1 MQKFEGATKI
11 AESSQQATEDKIVE
25 QIFEA
30 VVDQRLQP
38 GTKLSEAALCEAFNV
53 GRMHVRRA
61 LLVLANREVVEII
74 SNRGAYIASPTEKQS
89 RDVFEARLAIEPS
102 VVKLAVRRA
111 NSADLARVAEHLEK
125 EHIAHDSSNR
135 HDAIRLSGNF
145 HIMLAEIA
153 NNDVML
159 STIVDLV
166 ARASLII
173 SIYGAPNV
181 SSCRDDDHTELLEAF
196 RTGQEE
202 LAASLMYSHLNK
214 IQNSLNFE
222 KRKSQTV
229 DIVSLFSGC

>member
-1 MQKFEGATKI
+1 MQNFEGATKI

-38 GTKLSEAALCEAFNV
+38 GTKLSEAVLCEAFGV

-61 LLVLANREVVEII
+61 LLVLANRQVVEII

-111 NSADLARVAEHLEK
+111 NSGDLDRVAEHLEK
-125 EHIAHDSSNR
+125 EHSAHSSGNR
-135 HDAIRLSGNF
+135 HEAIRLSGNF

-153 NNDVML
+153 DNDVML
-159 STIVDLV
+159 STIEDLV

-173 SIYGAPNV
+173 SIYGASNV
-181 SSCRDDDHTELLEAF
+181 SSCRDEDHSDLLDAF
-196 RTGQEE
+196 RSGQEE

-214 IQNSLNFE
+214 ILNTLNLE
-222 KRKSQTV
+222 KGKAESV
-229 DIVSLFSGC
+229 DIVALFANS

>member
-1 MQKFEGATKI
+1 MQKLEGVKKI
-11 AESSQQATEDKIVE
+11 AESSQQATEEKIVE

-30 VVDQRLQP
+30 VLDQRLQP
-38 GTKLSEAALCEAFNV
+38 GTKLSEAVLCEAFDV

-61 LLVLANREVVEII
+61 LLVLAGRKVVEII

-102 VVKLAVRRA
+102 VIKLAVRRA
-111 NSADLARVAEHLEK
+111 NSDDLARVAKHLEK
-125 EHIAHDSSNR
+125 EHIAHASSDR

-153 NNDVML
+153 DNDVML
-159 STIVDLV
+159 NTIVDLV

-173 SIYGAPNV
+173 GIYGATDV
-181 SSCRDDDHTELLEAF
+181 SSCRDDDHTELLDAF
-196 RTGQEE
+196 RTHQED

-214 IQNSLNFE
+214 ILNSLNLN
-222 KRKSQTV
+222 KHKTGSV
-229 DIVSLFSGC
+229 DIVSLFAGR